1 MYEDNKYQIKINWK
15 NILFVVG
22 IIALTVIVMMLVM
35 PKTNKDANFKQAFTT
50 NLNIMK
56 EAAKSYYTSG
66 GNMPENIGESS
77 TINLDSMINKKL
89 VSDFVDKNNKSC
101 NKTNS
106 YAQITKTGTTSCYCL

>member
-56 EAAKSYYTSG
+56 EAAKSYVYY
-66 GNMPENIGESS
+66 
-77 TINLDSMINKKL
+77 LH
-89 VSDFVDKNNKSC
+89 
-101 NKTNS
+101 
-106 YAQITKTGTTSCYCL
+106 